1 MIKLLLFDL
10 GMPPE
15 IPKGQDSLKN
25 WPYYYLDHN
34 NTFKTLKLTSVL
46 KFRLKNQLV
55 TDR

>member
-15 IPKGQDSLKN
+15 IPKAQDSLKN